1 MFSLIVAILLIT
13 AIIFFFDLTPDRV
26 TNDIMRILSPTRSLD
41 DLSKIAKGR
50 KKSRKLVTM
59 LTNMRSALVN
69 TGRGGT
75 FAIVCAL
82 SLLLFVAGGVFSIF
96 IGNIFL
102 LPIASIALALIP
114 FAYAS
119 SILSYYKDHLD
130 EELETALS
138 IITTSYVR
146 NDSIVTAIS
155 ENLTY
160 IKPPVS
166 EVFKAF
172 VAETTA
178 INANVKSALRK
189 LKDTTPNHIFRE
201 WCETLIACQD
211 DRTLKNTLMAVVNK
225 LSDIRIVNNEL
236 KTMLYEPKREFWTM
250 VALIV
255 GNIPL
260 LYVLNKD
267 WYNTLMHTT
276 PGKIVLAI
284 TGLVILISAL
294 LMRRY
299 TKRIEFKI

>member
-1 MFSLIVAILLIT
+1 MFSLIIAILLI
-13 AIIFFFDLTPDRV
+13 AAVVFLLDLTPDRV

-69 TGRGGT
+69 TGKGGT
-75 FAIVCAL
+75 FAMVCAL
-82 SLLLFVAGGVFSIF
+82 SLLLFVAGGVFSIV

-102 LPIASIALALIP
+102 LPIMSIALALIP
-114 FAYAS
+114 FGYAS
-119 SILSYYKDHLD
+119 TILSYYKSHLD

-146 NDSIVTAIS
+146 NDSIVTAVS
-155 ENLTY
+155 ENISY

-166 EVFKAF
+166 EVFKSF
-172 VAETTA
+172 VTETTA
-178 INANVKSALRK
+178 INANVKSALRR
-189 LKDTTPNHIFRE
+189 LKDSVDNYIFRE

-211 DRTLKNTLMAVVNK
+211 DRTLKDTLMSVVNK

-236 KTMLYEPKREFWTM
+236 KTLLYEPKREYWTM
-250 VALIV
+250 VGLLV

-260 LYVLNKD
+260 LFVLNRD
-267 WYNTLMHTT
+267 WFDTLMHTM
-276 PGKIVLAI
+276 PGKIVLAM
-284 TGLVILISAL
+284 TGLVILLTAL
-294 LMRRY
+294 LVRVY
-299 TKRIEFKI
+299 TRKIEFKI